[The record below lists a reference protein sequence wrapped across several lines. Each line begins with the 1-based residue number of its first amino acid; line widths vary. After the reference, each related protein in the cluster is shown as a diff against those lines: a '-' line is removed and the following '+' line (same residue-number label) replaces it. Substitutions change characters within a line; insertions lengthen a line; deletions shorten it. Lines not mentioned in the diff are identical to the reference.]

1 MSYILE
7 ALRKAD
13 AEREQGA
20 EAVLPGPVA
29 QVDADAGAAAERPA
43 PRAAGAW
50 RWLVAGAAIPIAALL
65 VWRLS
70 ATPEPAPT
78 AVVAGT
84 ALPVQPGTASAVPAA
99 ASPPVAQAM
108 AIPEP
113 ATAPP
118 SAADPAPAAAPAA
131 PAPVARVVRKPAAR
145 PAATPPQPAA
155 AASQAPAAVPPL
167 AALPDDLRRQV
178 PAMVVGGS
186 VYSPDPASR
195 MLVVNGQVVR
205 EGTTLAPGLRLE
217 RIGREAAVFS
227 IRGQSFELKL

>member
-20 EAVLPGPVA
+20 EPMLPGPAA
-29 QVDADAGAAAERPA
+29 QADALPEPAA

-50 RWLVAGAAIPIAALL
+50 RWLVAGAAIPVAALA
-65 VWRLS
+65 VWKLS
-70 ATPEPAPT
+70 STPEPVPT
-78 AVVAGT
+78 AVVASAASP
-84 ALPVQPGTASAVPAA
+84 ALSAAASAVPAA
-99 ASPPVAQAM
+99 PSPPTAQVIAT
-108 AIPEP
+108 PDP

-118 SAADPAPAAAPAA
+118 SPADPVPVAEPAAS
-131 PAPVARVVRKPAAR
+131 APVARAVRKPAAR
-145 PAATPPQPAA
+145 PAATPPQRAP
-155 AASQAPAAVPPL
+155 AASQVPAAVPPL

-178 PAMVVGGS
+178 PAMVIGGS

-217 RIGREAAVFS
+217 RIGRQAAVFS
-227 IRGQSFELKL
+227 IRGQSFEMRL